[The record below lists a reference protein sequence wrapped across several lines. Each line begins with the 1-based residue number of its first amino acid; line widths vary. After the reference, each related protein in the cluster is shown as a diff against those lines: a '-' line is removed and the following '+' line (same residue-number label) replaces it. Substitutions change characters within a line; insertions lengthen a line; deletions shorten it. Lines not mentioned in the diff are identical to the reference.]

1 MRKFFFMLLLIPV
14 LGMSQSKNVLNAS
27 RYFCKPDKVQEFE
40 KALGDHAKKY
50 HTGDTKWR
58 VWSIESGP
66 DATGYMVTEGPNTW
80 AALDERGD
88 ISEEHTSD
96 WEKNVLPLTMGQGQ
110 SGYYDFQADLS
121 TVQLTDYADKI
132 VINHMT
138 AKPGKIVNAEDLIKR
153 EKKVWEASK
162 ESVAVYSA
170 AFSGEPGYITVT
182 RLRNGLKEL
191 ASDYRKPFAE
201 RYNDAYGAG
210 AFDTW
215 LKDYADAVQS
225 RWSELLIY
233 KPELSS
239 K

>member
-1 MRKFFFMLLLIPV
+1 MRKYFFMLLLIPL
-14 LGMSQSKNVLNAS
+14 LGMGQTKTVITSSRFFAKN
-27 RYFCKPDKVQEFE
+27 DKVSEFE
-40 KALGDHAKKY
+40 KALANHAQKY
-50 HTGDTKWR
+50 HTGDVKWR
-58 VWSIESGP
+58 VWSIESGL
-66 DATGYMVTEGPNTW
+66 DAGGYMVSEGPSSW
-80 AALDERGD
+80 DILDGRGD
-88 ISEEHTSD
+88 INAEHTAD
-96 WEKNVLPLTMGQGQ
+96 WERNVLPFTTGQGQ

-138 AKPGKIVNAEDLIKR
+138 AKPGKINNVKDLITKL
-153 EKKVWEASK
+153 KKVWEADK

-182 RLRNGLKEL
+182 RLKNGLKEL
-191 ASDYRKPFAE
+191 ATDYRKQLPDRFNE
-201 RYNDAYGAG
+201 VYGAG
-210 AFDTW
+210 SFDAW
-215 LKDYADAVQS
+215 LKDYSDAVQN